1 MAFPELSPVVETH
14 GIGKVSVLGWGMKKL
29 LASSCT
35 SKCFDCAQ
43 VFGIHMT
50 FASGTKDEII
60 TIIKLTAGK
69 HRKSVI

>member
-1 MAFPELSPVVETH
+1 MIFPELSPGETH
-14 GIGKVSVLGWGMKKL
+14 GTGKMSVLGWGMKKL
-29 LASSCT
+29 PASSCP
-35 SKCFDCAQ
+35 SKRFDCAQ